1 MLKLVDFNII
11 ITVYENIG
19 GVLLMKNYE
28 GQNYAEVT
36 NNGDRLVLIDFFATW
51 CQPCKILMP
60 IVEELALE
68 RDDVDFYKID
78 VDQHHEVAIGEKV
91 SSIPTLVLY
100 RKGERLDSLTGVRT
114 KQQLLEWLEQHK

>member
-1 MLKLVDFNII
+1 
-11 ITVYENIG
+11 
-19 GVLLMKNYE
+19 MKNYE

-78 VDQHHEVAIGEKV
+78 VDQHREVAIGEKV